1 MLSTRES
8 NGQWPN
14 APTTVQGA
22 PCSQCRELCST
33 GYVPHF
39 WRKVC
44 RSCRCPRED
53 HHRPSVKATGS
64 SSLALAPGTSMA
76 MAMAFQ
82 STGAPVTSG
91 NGGGGNAAA
100 AAIPPHQEPYKS
112 PIDPPP
118 ALQDPLVHHHQRLSQ
133 SDDDSGCA
141 LEEYTWVPPGLRPD
155 QVHLYFS
162 SLPED
167 KIPYVGS
174 AGERERV
181 KQLLQQLPPHDNEA
195 RYCSGLSEEEKRELR
210 VFAGQRKREAL
221 GRGHA
226 SQLERPH
233 GSGCRECGRPIT
245 TGEMAVGASRAGPTA
260 LWHPACFV
268 CCVCRQLLVDLI
280 YFWRDGRLYCGR
292 HHAETLKPRCCACDE
307 IILADECTE
316 AEGRA
321 WHMRH
326 FACLECD
333 RQLGGQRYVMREG
346 RPYCLHCFDASFAE
360 YCDSCGE
367 PIGVDQGQMSH
378 EGQHWHATEACFCC
392 ATCRTSLLGRPFLP
406 RRGAIYCSIAC
417 SKGEPPT
424 TPSDSSAGPP
434 LAPPPPPSFPR
445 QRKPPPPTPSEGSSS
460 PPPPL
465 SSAITTMTMSTRHTL
480 HSNSARNSPRV
491 SRKHYQGSASL
502 ATTPTQI
509 NTNIEFGS
517 ETLSGNG
524 SRAGGLDR
532 VILERNLE
540 RLLQER
546 NTHSEENNPT
556 ELGRL
561 MQARDREPLRCVQN
575 STPTH
580 ASSMPELPPPPHL
593 VTHHSTPTP
602 PQTPPP
608 PPPPPPSHLMTNVTT
623 DTTDLCGNI
632 SMTDPPTPTSRR
644 VRFQGDDG
652 HGSGNATMPLANS
665 SCKPTSPSSR
675 RSHVPRSRSL
685 QPEEVASTSWDSV
698 GPATRHDDEE
708 SCCSTCSS
716 SSSSDEAAAYALPP
730 RRAYGG
736 VRISYVPNDAVACAR
751 RRGQSTSHSQK
762 DADKCIL
769 S

>member
-1 MLSTRES
+1 MLKDKHKGLYVESTTCLTVVRWHMKKGNSNGSWAKLSSSFPYRGERSPRVYNQTLKFQNVGVSLFDHERMRVRILNQSSKDRHDKVAARFVRSRPPPLALAGSSRGRRAAPRRPAGRRRGEFAGTIVPVQMLSTRES
-8 NGQWPN
+8 NGQWPS

-53 HHRPSVKATGS
+53 HHRPSVKAAGS

-82 STGAPVTSG
+82 GTGAPVTSG
-91 NGGGGNAAA
+91 NGGGGAA

-155 QVHLYFS
+155 
-162 SLPED
+162 
-167 KIPYVGS
+167 
-174 AGERERV
+174 
-181 KQLLQQLPPHDNEA
+181 
-195 RYCSGLSEEEKRELR
+195 
-210 VFAGQRKREAL
+210 
-221 GRGHA
+221 
-226 SQLERPH
+226 
-233 GSGCRECGRPIT
+233 
-245 TGEMAVGASRAGPTA
+245 
-260 LWHPACFV
+260 
-268 CCVCRQLLVDLI
+268 
-280 YFWRDGRLYCGR
+280 
-292 HHAETLKPRCCACDE
+292 
-307 IILADECTE
+307 
-316 AEGRA
+316 
-321 WHMRH
+321 
-326 FACLECD
+326 
-333 RQLGGQRYVMREG
+333 QLGGQRYVMREG

-465 SSAITTMTMSTRHTL
+465 SSATTTMTMSTRHTL

-517 ETLSGNG
+517 ETLTGNG

-593 VTHHSTPTP
+593 VTRHSTPTP

-652 HGSGNATMPLANS
+652 HGGGNATMPLANS
-665 SCKPTSPSSR
+665 SCNPTSPSSR

>member
-1 MLSTRES
+1 MLSAKES
-8 NGQWPN
+8 AAQWSN
-14 APTTVQGA
+14 APTSLHGA

-53 HHRPSVKATGS
+53 HHRTSIKSTDS
-64 SSLALAPGTSMA
+64 SMA

-82 STGAPVTSG
+82 NTSTSSPS
-91 NGGGGNAAA
+91 GGG
-100 AAIPPHQEPYKS
+100 IPSHQEPFKS
-112 PIDPPP
+112 PIEAPP
-118 ALQDPLVHHHQRLSQ
+118 ALQDPLIHHHQRLSQ

-162 SLPED
+162 SLPEE

-210 VFAGQRKREAL
+210 VFAAQRKREAL

-226 SQLERPH
+226 SQVERPH
-233 GSGCRECGRPIT
+233 GTDCRECNRAIT
-245 TGEMAVGASRAGPTA
+245 AGEIAIGASRAGPTA
-260 LWHPACFV
+260 LWHPACFI
-268 CCVCRQLLVDLI
+268 CCICKQLLIDLI
-280 YFWRDGRLYCGR
+280 YFWREGRLYCGR

-434 LAPPPPPSFPR
+434 IAPPPPSFLK
-445 QRKPPPPTPSEGSSS
+445 QNRKLPPSTPSEGSSS
-460 PPPPL
+460 PPL
-465 SSAITTMTMSTRHTL
+465 STTRHHTIAHSTL
-480 HSNSARNSPRV
+480 HIGSARNSPRV
-491 SRKHYQGSASL
+491 SRKHYQGPTSL

-509 NTNIEFGS
+509 STFDFACESLPNA
-517 ETLSGNG
+517 G
-524 SRAGGLDR
+524 SRSAGLDR

-546 NTHSEENNPT
+546 NTHTEEINPS

-561 MQARDREPLRCVQN
+561 MQARDREPLRCIQN

-593 VTHHSTPTP
+593 LTQHSTTIS

-608 PPPPPPSHLMTNVTT
+608 PSPPPLPHLIPNIST
-623 DTTDLCGNI
+623 DSTDLCGNPAPI
-632 SMTDPPTPTSRR
+632 TDPPTPTSRR
-644 VRFQGDDG
+644 VRFEGDEAQAL
-652 HGSGNATMPLANS
+652 STSTIPLTNNPCS
-665 SCKPTSPSSR
+665 SSSPSKF
-675 RSHVPRSRSL
+675 HVPRSRSL
-685 QPEEVASTSWDSV
+685 QPEQVASTSWENA
-698 GPATRHDDEE
+698 GRITRHDDEE

-716 SSSSDEAAAYALPP
+716 SSSSDEATAYALPP

-736 VRISYVPNDAVACAR
+736 VRISYVPNDAVACAK
-751 RRGQSTSHSQK
+751 RRGQNLSQSQK
-762 DADKCIL
+762 EADKCIL

>member
-1 MLSTRES
+1 MLSANGHGVNGS
-8 NGQWPN
+8 NGFNNSVQ
-14 APTTVQGA
+14 TLQGA
-22 PCSQCRELCST
+22 PCTQCRELCPG

-44 RSCRCPRED
+44 RSCRCPRDD
-53 HHRPSVKATGS
+53 HQRGIIEAGGGGGTSSFAGLTGTTS
-64 SSLALAPGTSMA
+64 SMA
-76 MAMAFQ
+76 MAMTFQ
-82 STGAPVTSG
+82 SGAVP
-91 NGGGGNAAA
+91 
-100 AAIPPHQEPYKS
+100 IPGPGVPHQEPFKS
-112 PIDPPP
+112 PVQAPPV
-118 ALQDPLVHHHQRLSQ
+118 LQDQLMHHQRLSQ

-162 SLPED
+162 ALPED

-233 GSGCRECGRPIT
+233 ATGCRECGRAIASS
-245 TGEMAVGASRAGPTA
+245 EMAVSASRAGPSA

-434 LAPPPPPSFPR
+434 PPPPPAFPR
-445 QRKPPPPTPSEGSSS
+445 AGRKAPTPSEGSSS
-460 PPPPL
+460 PPPPPP
-465 SSAITTMTMSTRHTL
+465 TTRHVI
-480 HSNSARNSPRV
+480 SSARNSPRMP
-491 SRKHYQGSASL
+491 RKHYQGSASL
-502 ATTPTQI
+502 ATTPTQASVL
-509 NTNIEFGS
+509 EFPAEPLPGA
-517 ETLSGNG
+517 G
-524 SRAGGLDR
+524 SRSGGLDR

-546 NTHSEENNPT
+546 NTHPEETPS

-561 MQARDREPLRCVQN
+561 MQARDREPLRCVP
-575 STPTH
+575 TCPPTH
-580 ASSMPELPPPPHL
+580 ASSMPELPPPPYL
-593 VTHHSTPTP
+593 IGQQSASVSLSS
-602 PQTPPP
+602 
-608 PPPPPPSHLMTNVTT
+608 PSA
-623 DTTDLCGNI
+623 DTTDICGNLNLN
-632 SMTDPPTPTSRR
+632 DPPTPTSRR
-644 VRFQGDDG
+644 VRFQGDDP
-652 HGSGNATMPLANS
+652 HAVSTSSMPLNNS
-665 SCKPTSPSSR
+665 ADTPLSPSSSR
-675 RSHVPRSRSL
+675 PQVPRSRSL
-685 QPEEVASTSWDSV
+685 QPEEVASTSWGNV
-698 GPATRHDDEE
+698 GPRTRHEDNE

-716 SSSSDEAAAYALPP
+716 SSSSDEATAYALPP

-751 RRGQSTSHSQK
+751 RRAGPFSVTSGQSQK
-762 DADKCIL
+762 DAEKCVV